1 MLARVFSAAIQGV
14 EAIQVEIEVNA
25 GSGDPAIVLVGLPD
39 AAVRESKD
47 RVTTAIANSGFRW
60 PRARTTVNLAPADLK
75 KEGPS
80 FDLPIA
86 VGMIAVAQGAEMPRL
101 GRCLMAGELALNGEV
116 RPIKGVLPMAIE
128 ARRQRKKAVIVPTA
142 NVREAAVVEGI
153 EVYGVANLRETYEFL
168 ARQRE
173 LQPVT
178 ETFDFAANGTEELD
192 FSEVKGQHLVKR
204 AIEVA
209 VAGNH
214 ALLLIGPPG
223 SGKSML
229 AKRIATIMPPMTFE
243 EALETTKI
251 HSSGGLLA
259 TFAPIATRPF
269 RRAAPHDSRRGIDWG
284 RERSPDL
291 ARSAWRI
298 TACSSSTSFPNSSG
312 TCWKCCG
319 SRSKIRGSRSAAPH
333 GP

>member
-101 GRCLMAGELALNGEV
+101 GRCLMAGELALNGTV
-116 RPIKGVLPMAIE
+116 RPVKGVLPMAIE
-128 ARRQRKKAVIVPTA
+128 ARRQRKKALIVPEA

-178 ETFDFAANGTEELD
+178 ETFNLQANGSEELD
-192 FSEVKGQHLVKR
+192 FSEV
-204 AIEVA
+204 
-209 VAGNH
+209 
-214 ALLLIGPPG
+214 
-223 SGKSML
+223 
-229 AKRIATIMPPMTFE
+229 
-243 EALETTKI
+243 
-251 HSSGGLLA
+251 
-259 TFAPIATRPF
+259 
-269 RRAAPHDSRRGIDWG
+269 
-284 RERSPDL
+284 
-291 ARSAWRI
+291 
-298 TACSSSTSFPNSSG
+298 
-312 TCWKCCG
+312 
-319 SRSKIRGSRSAAPH
+319 
-333 GP
+333 